1 VAAALALVWGSAL
14 AVPRFTGSRS
24 LVGRLGRAGLPRTV
38 VPRFSVATVYRP
50 CAPAVQDDAVPRM
63 DCPGAPDLEAEE
75 GLDALQQRITRAAE
89 AGDHDGM
96 HAAAVL
102 ELALGDTA
110 DRTLPRV
117 VEPLTRLVAVEAHP
131 AGALVDLA
139 ATYMVRAERTNSPLD
154 LFAALDAAERAV
166 RLEPRHPAGLFNRA
180 LALEALNL
188 IDAAADAWREYLHVD
203 STSGWAT
210 EARRHATALRGTAI
224 VTPPPTASDPELVA
238 FARRAPQQARELG
251 WDVLLAQWADAV
263 LAGRAAEE
271 PLRRAEVLGL
281 ALERR
286 HGGDASLADAVR
298 AIREKASDPAATLK
312 LAHAH
317 HWYAAGRAAW
327 LEMEFAA
334 ADTLYGRAHSFRGTS
349 RALDAWA
356 AVDFASQLFGRR
368 QEEAVQLAREAVAT
382 IDTVRYPALAARAR
396 WVQGTMRVRT
406 AEPELGL
413 ALHRASAGL
422 FLRAGEV
429 ENAVREVVN
438 ASEAEGVVGKRAEAY
453 QSMYRR
459 LATLRP
465 YRGSHALHNAL
476 VLASRWTAEDG
487 LPQASIRVGDEA
499 VTIARRSGIRAR
511 VVEALE
517 VRASVLTRSGDA
529 AAARRDITEAD
540 SLARHLDS
548 RGRNHFEATLRV
560 ARAATV
566 VDSRPALADSL
577 LTAALSK
584 LSLAPARSLQALLL
598 RADARAARGR
608 SDSAVADLD
617 SALVRINQ
625 QRTRPD
631 GGLTRDVGEDARA
644 TLDRVVA
651 KRVEEG
657 RARDALALLERGLEA
672 LGQGGAA
679 ALPAQLPPGVVAV
692 RFALTDDAVLAFTM
706 AGGEVRATRTRVSR
720 RELTEQLDQ
729 VVGALERRDDEAAI
743 RPGLARLYDWLIRP
757 IAPRLGGPGAVLV
770 AIPEGILAGVPF
782 TALLDSRSRRYLVQ
796 ERLVR
801 LAPSMLVAAG
811 AQPGA
816 AARGQAAFIQD
827 PAFDAATYP
836 HLRRL
841 NGAEREFQALAGAPG
856 LPPIR
861 VPGSLA
867 RADTL
872 RRLLPAVPV
881 VYFAGHAVSDE
892 IRPDSSFLVLAPG
905 PGSDD
910 RGKITAAE
918 IARLRLPKLQL
929 VVLSAC
935 STLEPA
941 PGGGG
946 GFAGLSGAF
955 LNAGARGVVGSLWQ
969 VNDGLTSELMRR
981 FHGQYARSGDPAA
994 ALRAAQ
1000 LEMLA
1005 SGTARL
1011 RSPAAWAGF
1020 EYAGR

>member
-1 VAAALALVWGSAL
+1 
-14 AVPRFTGSRS
+14 
-24 LVGRLGRAGLPRTV
+24 
-38 VPRFSVATVYRP
+38 
-50 CAPAVQDDAVPRM
+50 
-63 DCPGAPDLEAEE
+63 
-75 GLDALQQRITRAAE
+75 
-89 AGDHDGM
+89 M

-102 ELALGDTA
+102 ELALSDTA
-110 DRTLPRV
+110 DHTLPRV
-117 VEPLTRLVAVEAHP
+117 IAPLTRLAAVERHP
-131 AGALVDLA
+131 AGVLADLA
-139 ATYMVRAERTNSPLD
+139 VAYMVRAGRTNSALD
-154 LFAALDAAERAV
+154 LYRALHAAERA
-166 RLEPRHPAGLFNRA
+166 LQFDAGHQAALFNRA
-180 LALEALNL
+180 LTLERLNL
-188 IDAAADAWREYLHVD
+188 IDAAAGAWRAYLHAD
-203 STSGWAT
+203 STSEWAA
-210 EARRHATALRGTAI
+210 EARRHASTLHGTEI
-224 VTPPPTASDPELVA
+224 VTPPSRARDSALAT
-238 FARRAPQQARELG
+238 FAQRAPQEARELG
-251 WDVLLAQWADAV
+251 WDKLLAQWADAV
-263 LAGRAAEE
+263 LAGRGADAGE

-286 HGGDASLADAVR
+286 RGGDASLIDAVR
-298 AIREKASDPAATLK
+298 AIRAKASDRAATLR

-317 HWYAAGRAAW
+317 RWYAAGRAAW
-327 LEMEFAA
+327 LQAEHDA
-334 ADTLYGRAHSFRGTS
+334 ADTFYARARSYGGDSQPLDSWIKVDYAAEEFRQRRAAE
-349 RALDAWA
+349 AL
-356 AVDFASQLFGRR
+356 R
-368 QEEAVQLAREAVAT
+368 LAREVVSGV
-382 IDTVRYPALAARAR
+382 DTLRYPAIGARGR
-396 WVQGTMRVRT
+396 WVLGTMQMRLG
-406 AEPELGL
+406 ELETGF
-413 ALHRASAGL
+413 ASTRSAGRL
-422 FLRAGEV
+422 FFRAGEV
-429 ENAVREVVN
+429 PNGVRTGVN
-438 ASEAEGVVGKRAEAY
+438 AIETQRALGKPAEAY
-453 QSMYRR
+453 DSIYRA
-459 LATLRP
+459 LILLRNH
-465 YRGSHALHNAL
+465 RRSHALHNAL
-476 VLASRWTAEDG
+476 VVLTRWTAEDG
-487 LPQASIRVGDEA
+487 LPLASIRIGDEA
-499 VTIARRSGIRAR
+499 VTAARGTGIPAR
-511 VVEALE
+511 IVEALE
-517 VRASVLTRSGDA
+517 ARASVLTRSGNQA
-529 AAARRDITEAD
+529 AAQRQLSEAEALVPRLD
-540 SLARHLDS
+540 SLAHENFD
-548 RGRNHFEATLRV
+548 ATLRV
-560 ARAATV
+560 ARAV
-566 VDSRPALADSL
+566 VAIRRDPAGAEKD
-577 LTAALSK
+577 LTAALRS
-584 LSLAPARSLQALLL
+584 LSRQPARYLQALLL
-598 RADARAARGR
+598 RADARVAQGHT
-608 SDSAVADLD
+608 DSAVADVE
-617 SALVRINQ
+617 SALARIDQ

-706 AGGEVRATRTRVSR
+706 AGGEVYATRTRVSR

-782 TALLDSRSRRYLVQ
+782 TALLDSSSRRYLVQ

-841 NGAEREFQALAGAPG
+841 NGAKREFQALAGAPG